1 MNKTKQKN
9 ITRIQIDSKR
19 PKSLS
24 RAAEKILQNPQ
35 FADLNK
41 ILMSKIDDML
51 LHYKG
56 YENLVPQIDVSIS
69 TKDKTEINK
78 QDDLIENEKEEINK
92 EIKNEININI
102 QRPVSVDKNKK
113 ILPKVKTKKQIKK
126 NTIKNPLIEGGFLT
140 DVGLTKPLKNKHK
153 KTNERQNKFLAKT
166 DEEINEVLRNIDDID
181 NMFTKRNITNENFEG
196 SPEFLRRMEKDK
208 KDFQDL
214 LRDIDS
220 YKNEMKEDFDE
231 IKYLIKFTDNTEKLI
246 ERHKNVIGSIFKG
259 AGLKTKNID
268 DDNKRSNSEEK
279 DDEDFKQKI
288 SEESDESDD
297 DYYQMYNN
305 SEKFVDNSIH
315 ELNKV
320 FYKMKKINQI
330 KDNLC
335 SIQDDCLDYHEKLK
349 ENMKR
354 SESAQPLKNN
364 KNIDDE

>member
-1 MNKTKQKN
+1 MNKPKPKTVS
-9 ITRIQIDSKR
+9 RIQIDSKR

-24 RAAEKILQNPQ
+24 KAAEKILETPQ
-35 FADLNK
+35 FADINK
-41 ILMSKIDDML
+41 LLMSKIDDML

-69 TKDKTEINK
+69 TKDKSEINK
-78 QDDLIENEKEEINK
+78 QDEIVENIKEENLPSLN
-92 EIKNEININI
+92 IKNNE
-102 QRPVSVDKNKK
+102 RPISVDRNKK

-140 DVGLTKPLKNKHK
+140 DVHLTKALKNKSK
-153 KTNERQNKFLAKT
+153 KNNERQNKFLAKT

-181 NMFTKRNITNENFEG
+181 NMFTNRNYNDNSFEG
-196 SPEFLRRMEKDK
+196 SPDFIRRMEKDK

-220 YKNEMKEDFDE
+220 YKNNIKEDFDE

-246 ERHKNVIGSIFKG
+246 QRHKNVIGSIFKG
-259 AGLKTKNID
+259 AGLKTKKLD
-268 DDNKRSNSEEK
+268 DDNQRNLSEEK
-279 DDEDFKQKI
+279 IYQKKI
-288 SEESDESDD
+288 DESDYESDD
-297 DYYQMYNN
+297 DEYQIYNN
-305 SEKFVDNSIH
+305 TEKFVDNSIK

-320 FYKMKKINQI
+320 FYKMKKINKI

-354 SESAQPLKNN
+354 SESAKPLK
-364 KNIDDE
+364 KNSNIE

>member
-102 QRPVSVDKNKK
+102 QRPVSVDKNKT
-113 ILPKVKTKKQIKK
+113 ILTKVKTKKQINK
-126 NTIKNPLIEGGFLT
+126 NIIKNPLIEGGFLT
-140 DVGLTKPLKNKHK
+140 DVGLTKLLKNKHK

-220 YKNEMKEDFDE
+220 YKNNIKEDFDE

-246 ERHKNVIGSIFKG
+246 QRHKNVIGSIFKG
-259 AGLKTKNID
+259 AGLKTKKLD
-268 DDNKRSNSEEK
+268 DDNQRNLSEEK
-279 DDEDFKQKI
+279 IYQKKI
-288 SEESDESDD
+288 DESDYESDD
-297 DYYQMYNN
+297 DEYQIYNN
-305 SEKFVDNSIH
+305 TEKFVDNSIK

-354 SESAQPLKNN
+354 SESAKPLK
-364 KNIDDE
+364 KNSNIE